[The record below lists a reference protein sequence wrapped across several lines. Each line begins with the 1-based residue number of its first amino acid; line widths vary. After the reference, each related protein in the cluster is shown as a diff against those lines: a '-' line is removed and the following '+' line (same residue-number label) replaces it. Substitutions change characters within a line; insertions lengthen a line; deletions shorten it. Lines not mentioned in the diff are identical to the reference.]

1 MQFINHGKHERHGS
15 FADACDSVFSVSSV
29 VRLLVSNLLL
39 ALFLF
44 FHAVAISA
52 QENSPRERFKHEK
65 HGAIVFASGDGYEL
79 KCDIY
84 QPKSDE
90 PRPIML
96 AIHGGA
102 WTTGTKFA
110 MFRHA
115 RILANRGYVVMAI
128 NYRLAPDHKWPA
140 QIHDC
145 KHAVR
150 WIREH
155 ADKYNADPDR
165 VYAFGY
171 SAGGHLAS
179 MLATT
184 DKDDGLEGTALEPY
198 AKHSSRIDG
207 LIAGGSPMEFSWI
220 DEEST
225 SLKYWLDATRI
236 SDPEKYDQ
244 ASPISFITDDDP
256 VAVIFHGTSDSL
268 VPTSSP
274 ESFVERYKKANI
286 ESEMILTPDGH
297 AGAFSR
303 TSLLI
308 ESLTKLETMLA
319 KEKCKAKISAIR
331 ALTNAF
337 VKAKGHLPMSFMD
350 PVSTDDLMNFATTS
364 ENIEPSAYKEMM
376 LNDRDGKQ
384 FEFSWSSK
392 DGVIVKEAIGIDGER
407 LSSRRNSGG

>member
-1 MQFINHGKHERHGS
+1 MAFLRI
-15 FADACDSVFSVSSV
+15 ATLACVFLST
-29 VRLLVSNLLL
+29 LQ
-39 ALFLF
+39 
-44 FHAVAISA
+44 VASG
-52 QENSPRERFKHEK
+52 QTNRNRKRFRHEK
-65 HGAIVFASGDGYEL
+65 HGAIVFASGDGYEI

-90 PRPIML
+90 PRPVML

-155 ADKYNADPDR
+155 ATEYNADPNR

-171 SAGGHLAS
+171 SAGGHLAAL
-179 MLATT
+179 LATS
-184 DKDDGLEGTALEPY
+184 DEDDGLEGEVREPY
-198 AKHSSRIDG
+198 SKHSSRIDG

-220 DEEST
+220 DEDST
-225 SLKYWLDATRI
+225 TLKYWLDATRA
-236 SDPEKYDQ
+236 SNPKKYAQ
-244 ASPISFITDDDP
+244 ASPISFVTSDDP

-274 ESFVERYKKANI
+274 KSFIDRYKEANI
-286 ESEMILTPDGH
+286 DSEMILSSDGH

-308 ESLTKLETMLA
+308 ESLTKLEAMLA

-337 VKAKGHLPMSFMD
+337 IKARGHLPVSFND
-350 PVSTDDLMNFATTS
+350 PASPHDLLNFAITS
-364 ENIEPSAYKEMM
+364 ENMKQSEYEELM
-376 LNDRDGKQ
+376 LNERDGKQ
-384 FEFSWSSK
+384 FETSWSSK
-392 DGVIVKEAIGIDGER
+392 DGVIIKEAVGLDGER
-407 LSSRRNSGG
+407 LSSRLASGD

>member
-1 MQFINHGKHERHGS
+1 MPFRILIIFICVSLLRTCH
-15 FADACDSVFSVSSV
+15 AQDDSQ
-29 VRLLVSNLLL
+29 RK
-39 ALFLF
+39 
-44 FHAVAISA
+44 
-52 QENSPRERFKHEK
+52 RFKHEK
-65 HGAIVFASGDGYEL
+65 HGAIVFKSGDGYEL

-84 QPKSDE
+84 QPKSDK

-128 NYRLAPDHKWPA
+128 NYRLAPEHKWPA

-155 ADKYNADPDR
+155 AGQYNADPNR

-184 DKDDGLEGTALEPY
+184 DESDGLDGDTVEPY
-198 AKHSSRIDG
+198 KKHSSRIDG

-225 SLKYWLDATRI
+225 TLKYWLDATRI
-236 SDPEKYDQ
+236 SDPEKYAQ
-244 ASPISFITDDDP
+244 ASPATFVTHDDP
-256 VAVIFHGTSDSL
+256 VAVLFHGMADSL
-268 VPTSSP
+268 VPHSSP
-274 ESFVERYKKANI
+274 EAFAEKYLDAKV
-286 ESEMILTPDGH
+286 ESEIIMSPDGH

-308 ESLTKLETMLA
+308 ESLAKLEFMLA
-319 KEKCKAKISAIR
+319 KEKCREKIA
-331 ALTNAF
+331 AVTVLTAAF
-337 VKAKGHLPMSFMD
+337 VKANKHLPVSFND
-350 PVSTDDLMNFATTS
+350 PDSTDDLSNFAITA
-364 ENIEPSAYKEMM
+364 ENMKLAEYQELMV
-376 LNDRDGKQ
+376 NERDGKQ
-384 FEFSWSSK
+384 FAIRWSSN
-392 DGVIVKEAIGIDGER
+392 DGVIVSEAVGIEGEK
-407 LSSRRNSGG
+407 LSSNRAN

>member
-1 MQFINHGKHERHGS
+1 MFIR
-15 FADACDSVFSVSSV
+15 V
-29 VRLLVSNLLL
+29 
-39 ALFLF
+39 LFLVLF
-44 FHAVAISA
+44 AANTACA
-52 QENSPRERFKHEK
+52 QETPKPKRFKHEK
-65 HGAIVFASGDGYEL
+65 HGAIVFASGDGFEL

-84 QPKSDE
+84 QPKSDD

-155 ADKYNADPDR
+155 AEKYNADPNR

-184 DKDDGLEGTALEPY
+184 DKDDGLEGNVLEPY
-198 AKHSSRIDG
+198 SKHSSRIDG

-225 SLKYWLDATRI
+225 TLKYWLDATRA
-236 SDPEKYDQ
+236 SDPEKYAQ
-244 ASPISFITDDDP
+244 ASPAAFITDDDP
-256 VAVIFHGTSDSL
+256 VAVLFHGTSDSL

-274 ESFVERYKKANI
+274 ESFIDRCKEANI
-286 ESEMILTPDGH
+286 DAEIILSSDGH

-319 KEKCKAKISAIR
+319 KEKCKSKISAIR
-331 ALTNAF
+331 ELANAF
-337 VKAKGHLPMSFMD
+337 VKAKGHLPISFKD
-350 PVSTDDLMNFATTS
+350 PTSTDDLMNFATTT
-364 ENIEPSAYKEMM
+364 EKMEPSAYKEMI

-384 FEFSWSSK
+384 FEFRWSSK
-392 DGVIVKEAIGIDGER
+392 DGVVVEEAIGINGER
-407 LSSRRNSGG
+407 LSSRRKSGG